1 MRPAPSPP
9 KSGLDESVL
18 VAEAVAEA
26 FVAVAGA
33 GETIHGTGAEA
44 EADAAANAP
53 PAAGLGQV
61 RRSVAADAARPEAI
75 AIATDEAAV
84 DVGMLGNAVDGE
96 VAGGSP
102 EFRLSLIAPSSNF
115 DICPEG
121 CVDCQDCLVHGAAVS
136 CLYGS
141 HPDTCQEEHRNDNGA
156 APTISTC
163 SSRDCA
169 GKTTAG
175 SKAGMEEENRVP
187 IPNCMRL
194 AGFCGSIRSIVS
206 SDICTD
212 SDAPNCPG
220 ARAAAALVE

>member
-1 MRPAPSPP
+1 MCVTPFPL

-18 VAEAVAEA
+18 VAEAVAE
-26 FVAVAGA
+26 AVAGA

-61 RRSVAADAARPEAI
+61 RRSVAADAARVDAI
-75 AIATDEAAV
+75 AIVTDEAAV
-84 DVGMLGNAVDGE
+84 DVGMLGIAADGE
-96 VAGGSP
+96 VAGDSP
-102 EFRLSLIAPSSNF
+102 GFRLSLSAPSSNF
-115 DICPEG
+115 GTCPEG
-121 CVDCQDCLVHGAAVS
+121 CVDCRDCLVHGAAVS
-136 CLYGS
+136 CLDGS
-141 HPDTCQEEHRNDNGA
+141 HPDTCQEEHHNDNGA
-156 APTISTC
+156 APTSS

-194 AGFCGSIRSIVS
+194 AGFGGSIRSIVS

-220 ARAAAALVE
+220 ARVASLAE